1 MSRAPGLRPDG
12 GNDRDQ
18 TVLEL
23 PGYKVHELAFSGRNS
38 RVYRGVRD
46 ADSQPV
52 ILKVLDREYPSA
64 EEVARFRHEYALTRR
79 LPADAVAQA
88 LDLVAHGNTLILVM
102 EDFGGTSLAELLT
115 DRRLPLEQA
124 LRLFVRL
131 VRRLDAIHREGVIH
145 KDVNP
150 ANVVWNSQTDV
161 LKLIDFGVSAE
172 VDGETGSGAGPMAG
186 NVNYIAPEQTGR
198 MNRPVDYRSD
208 YYSLGVLFYEVL
220 SGHLPF
226 EGAQALELV
235 HRHIA
240 VSPPP
245 LDSLDPSISEP
256 IARIV
261 DKLLAKSADERYQ
274 SAEGLIF
281 DLEKCQRRFAEKGVI
296 PLFPLARNDVP
307 TVLRLPQKLYGRETQ
322 VETLLRAFAASAG
335 GHPEV
340 VLVAGYAGVGKS
352 ALVQEV
358 RGTVAAQGGFF
369 IVGKFDQFQR
379 SIPYAGFAEAFEH
392 LARQL
397 LSNDEAELKALLPQL
412 QAAVGD
418 DGRVLVEIAPHL
430 GAILGPQS
438 DLPPLEPQDAQKRVA
453 RVFRKFVSALA
464 GEERPLVFFLD
475 DLHWADGASLRL
487 LADIAGDPSIRHS
500 LILGAY
506 RDNEVD
512 GAHPLMATIR
522 SLREAGRVVRT
533 VTLGGLAREDI
544 ALMLADALRCGH
556 DDAAAL
562 AGLLYRKTL
571 GNPFF
576 VGQFLRTL
584 CDAGLLRYD
593 GMGRCWRWDLAAIEQ
608 QEFTDNV
615 VDFMADRVR
624 ALPPDTIEALESAAI
639 LGNIFDLQTVSLV
652 LDRAPEKVSELLW
665 PAVRD
670 GLLVPLDDAYQY
682 VGPGTDP
689 TMVRYRFLHDRVQ
702 QAAASVTD
710 ELDAPRLHLAAGRL
724 LRDSVDNPSESERL
738 FEIVDHLN
746 RRARLDHRGCRAHS
760 TDRIE
765 SRRRGACPRI
775 RRLRHRA
782 AFPEEGLD
790 LLPEK
795 AWEQCYG
802 VTLALHHAAAGAA
815 YSTARFDELGA
826 FIAEIMAHGRDILDR
841 VPAYHLKI
849 LVADPSSRCRRQR
862 QHGLGGLGPVGY
874 EAPSESGDGA
884 GYLGISAYADRIGRQ
899 AAPGSGGVAP
909 HGGPAGQ
916 CRDGTRRRLAGPRL
930 SFAPHAVAC
939 CWSSARSRF
948 HCATAIT
955 WIPARRICPTHRSWA
970 DGWVS
975 ATPPGRLRRLRWT

>member
-1 MSRAPGLRPDG
+1 M
-12 GNDRDQ
+12 
-18 TVLEL
+18 
-23 PGYKVHELAFSGRNS
+23 FSGRNS
-38 RVYRGVRD
+38 RVYRGMRT

-52 ILKVLDREYPSA
+52 ILKMLDREYPSA
-64 EEVARFRHEYALTRR
+64 DEVARFRHEYALTRR
-79 LPADAVAQA
+79 LPADAAVQA
-88 LDLVAHGNTLILVM
+88 LDLLSHRNTLILVT
-102 EDFGGTSLAELLT
+102 EDFGGRSLADILAEG
-115 DRRLPLEQA
+115 RLPIEDA

-150 ANVVWNSQTDV
+150 ANIVWNIETDV
-161 LKLIDFGVSAE
+161 LKFIDFGISAE
-172 VDGETGSGAGPMAG
+172 VDGETGSGTAGPMAG
-186 NVNYIAPEQTGR
+186 NVDYIAPEQTGR

-220 SGHLPF
+220 SRRLPF
-226 EGAQALELV
+226 EGAQALDLV

-245 LDSLDPSISEP
+245 LDSLDPSIPEP

-274 SAEGLIF
+274 SAEGLVF
-281 DLEKCQRRFAEKGVI
+281 DLEKCQRRLVEQGVVR
-296 PLFPLARNDVP
+296 PFPLARNDVP
-307 TVLRLPQKLYGRETQ
+307 TVLRLPQKLYGREAQ

-335 GHPEV
+335 GRPEV

-358 RGTVAAQGGFF
+358 RSTVVAQGGFF

-397 LSNDEAELKALLPQL
+397 LSNDEAGLNALLPQL

-430 GAILGPQS
+430 GAILGPQP

-453 RVFRKFVSALA
+453 RVFRSFVSALA
-464 GEERPLVFFLD
+464 GEDRPLVFFLD

-487 LADIAGDPSIRHS
+487 LADIAGDPSVRHS

-522 SLREAGRVVRT
+522 NLREAGRAVRM
-533 VTLGGLAREDI
+533 VTLGGLAQEDI
-544 ALMLADALRCGH
+544 AQMLADTLRCGQ
-556 DDAAAL
+556 DDAAEL
-562 AGLLYRKTL
+562 AGLLFRKTL

-584 CDAGLLRYD
+584 CTAGLLRYD
-593 GMGRCWRWDLAAIEQ
+593 GMSRCWRWDLAAIEQ

-639 LGNIFDLQTVSLV
+639 LGNAFDLQTVSLV
-652 LDRAPEKVSELLW
+652 LDREPEQVAELLW

-670 GLLVPLDDAYQY
+670 GLLLPLDDAYQY

-689 TMVRYRFLHDRVQ
+689 TVVRYRFLHDRVQ
-702 QAAASVTD
+702 QAAASVTE

-724 LRDSVDNPSESERL
+724 LRDSVADPSDSERL

-746 RRARLDHRGCRAHS
+746 RAQDLITEGAERTQLIELNHAAGERALASAAYDIA
-760 TDRIE
+760 
-765 SRRRGACPRI
+765 
-775 RRLRHRA
+775 LRFLRQ
-782 AFPEEGLD
+782 GLA
-790 LLPEK
+790 LLPENP
-795 AWEQCYG
+795 WVECYG
-802 VTLALHHAAAGAA
+802 VTRALYHAAAGAA
-815 YSTARFDELGA
+815 YSTARFDELDA
-826 FIAEIMAHGRDILDR
+826 FIGEIMAHGRDILDR

-849 LVADPSSRCRRQR
+849 LAAIHRRDAAGSVSTGLEGLARLGMKLPPNPGGIRVVWEYLRTRIALAGKSPRDLVELPRTEEPRVSAMMELASALQVPAYHSRPMLSLLLVFRQIRLSLRHGNQADSCKAYLSYASF
-862 QHGLGGLGPVGY
+862 LGGWLGQR
-874 EAPSESGDGA
+874 D
-884 GYLGISAYADRIGRQ
+884 
-899 AAPGSGGVAP
+899 AA
-909 HGGPAGQ
+909 
-916 CRDGTRRRLAGPRL
+916 R
-930 SFAPHAVAC
+930 
-939 CWSSARSRF
+939 
-948 HCATAIT
+948 
-955 WIPARRICPTHRSWA
+955 
-970 DGWVS
+970 
-975 ATPPGRLRRLRWT
+975 